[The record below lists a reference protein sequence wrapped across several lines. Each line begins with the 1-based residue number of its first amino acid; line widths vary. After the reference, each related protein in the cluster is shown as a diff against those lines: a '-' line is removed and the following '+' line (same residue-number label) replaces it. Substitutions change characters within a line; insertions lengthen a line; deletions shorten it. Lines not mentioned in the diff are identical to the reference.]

1 MLNKVTYQPLLKITV
16 QADELLPEFRF
27 VDFSGKVCGD
37 GEKSFGSVEK
47 TWREGSFASI
57 ITLGSV
63 PIETSQTVAAGD
75 ALTSDAHGKA
85 KPAGEGDAIN
95 GRALETC
102 VGSGIV
108 KIFLVP

>member
-1 MLNKVTYQPLLKITV
+1 
-16 QADELLPEFRF
+16 
-27 VDFSGKVCGD
+27 
-37 GEKSFGSVEK
+37 
-47 TWREGSFASI
+47 
-57 ITLGSV
+57 V